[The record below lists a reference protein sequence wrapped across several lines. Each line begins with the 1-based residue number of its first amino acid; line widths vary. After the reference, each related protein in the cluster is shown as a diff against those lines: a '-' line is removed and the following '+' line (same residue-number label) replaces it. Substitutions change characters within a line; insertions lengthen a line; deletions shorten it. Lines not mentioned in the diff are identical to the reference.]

1 MVVADHPFVALLQV
15 ILIDITLAGDN
26 AIVVG
31 LAASRVA
38 PDKRSRAIFWGIA
51 GAGKLGSCSLDF
63 SI

>member
-1 MVVADHPFVALLQV
+1 MARRSASASLGADPPAMLYGPDMVVPNHPFVALLQV

-38 PDKRSRAIFWGIA
+38 PE
-51 GAGKLGSCSLDF
+51 
-63 SI
+63 